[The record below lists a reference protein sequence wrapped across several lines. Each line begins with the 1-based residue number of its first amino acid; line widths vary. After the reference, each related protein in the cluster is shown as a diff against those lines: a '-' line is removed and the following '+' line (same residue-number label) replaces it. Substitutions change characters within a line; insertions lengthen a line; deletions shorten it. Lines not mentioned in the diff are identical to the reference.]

1 MPVGTQEAEHAVDV
15 LQKMQEQLRAG
26 GDSSVDLASI
36 IHMLDSPLF
45 RQILT
50 IQASVKQ
57 LKKQVENSPPSAVQ
71 DFEFSPTGHL
81 VMGPK
86 SKPANGTTVAEV
98 NDQLAEAVPV
108 YGAAPQM
115 GEEDFQR
122 AVQVGDHGARKGD
135 QLEKRVGDFP
145 DQPRNPCFCWA
156 AAQGREVENIKLYK
170 PETGGLGFS
179 VVGLRSE
186 NRGELGIFVQ
196 DIQPGGVADR
206 DGRLKESD
214 RILAINHQLPGR
226 QDGRLKESDQILAID
241 HQLLDASI
249 SHQEAISILQRAHGI
264 VELVVARGGIPEPDA
279 ADSRGPSNLSELA
292 EKSPSAALPAEMADA
307 LGVTQWAHV
316 EMIEL
321 VNDGRGLGFGII
333 GGQTR
338 GIEVKTIVPG
348 GVADRDGRLKPADH
362 ILQIGDTPL
371 KGMGSEQVANVLR
384 QSGSHVRLLIARG
397 KLNNTQA
404 PAPTSAK
411 PAEEEESPP
420 SAEIE
425 QFNAELT
432 KDSQG
437 LGITIAGYVGEKS
450 SEELSGIFV
459 KSIAPGSAADRNGKI
474 RVNDQIVEVDGRSLQ
489 GFSNHQAVEVLRST
503 GQVVH
508 LKLARYKD
516 GPKFLAPSERGST
529 PSPSHSPA
537 ITPSPAP
544 DLSETPSLEQAPPP
558 YPYLG
563 EDMPS
568 PIPRDAESPALGYP
582 KEGQVNLEDIQL
594 FTDASYDLTPEA
606 EEGIKQYWRD
616 QAGEDMEIVVAHISK
631 FREGGGLGISLEGTV
646 DVEDGQEVRPH
657 HYIRSILPDGPVG
670 VDGKLKGGDELLE
683 VNGHQLLGLDHR
695 EVVGILK
702 DLPTNV
708 RIVCGRRPEPVERP
722 PDIPTIRP
730 LDVNELNS
738 KRMSFTGS
746 PDVGMMSRA
755 RSEGS
760 IPPAVES
767 ESPSLDKNKSRSL
780 EPLSQLAM
788 WSPDIQTIELHKGEK
803 GLGFSILDYQD
814 PLSPNQMVIVIRSL
828 VHGGVAQQ
836 DGRLVPGDRLM
847 SVNDVNL
854 EHANLE
860 TAVQA
865 LKGAPPGI
873 VRIGVSKPL
882 PVPESFQDEEQSF
895 SRPAPAIPPPE
906 PRSTPPQSPVV
917 IEEAVSFASVT
928 MATATIAT
936 VTEDE
941 SDMMEAKELQVSQV
955 EQVQAP
961 GVEVRRRPPTPPP
974 KPNIRKTEVVV
985 KELRSAAPPPVPAPI
1000 HVPTEPVQVII
1011 REKET
1016 QEADISFGSTGSRST
1031 SSETLTSV
1039 GDLSL
1044 PGGEPRLLPS
1054 SLEQT
1059 VEINKGNSSL
1069 GLTVNPDKEGNGII
1083 VKSITHGGAI
1093 SKDGRITVGDVITAV
1108 NGESTKGLNI
1118 YQAKALLRRQ
1128 SLLGGDIS
1136 ITFIKAE
1143 DIATY
1148 KESAAAQTSFSSE
1161 VVTKTPEPSRP
1172 PPQLPTVP
1180 PPPTNQ
1186 ESPSSQEKP
1195 FFSPYQ
1201 SQKIQK
1207 MSPPAHLKPF
1217 TTISPAKSGEPT
1229 KMVQIYREPNQSLG
1243 ISIVG
1248 GKSMVVNRT
1257 EVQCQGI
1264 FIKHVLEDSPAGR
1277 DGNLKPG
1284 DRVLEVDGMDLREAS
1299 HDQAVEVVRNAGNP
1313 VCFLIQRL
1321 APSGQE
1327 AGAPVMHF
1335 SSPTTEAPPSNDGSI
1350 VMATAVMVNESS
1362 DSEEEDEFGY
1372 TYKTVQK
1379 RYGDLNGELHIV
1391 ELQKGERGLGLSLAG
1406 NRDRTRTS
1414 VFVVGVAPDGAA
1426 AEDGRIQVGDELLEV
1441 SLAGNRDRTR
1451 NSVFVVGVAPDGAA
1465 AEDGRIQVGD
1475 ELLEINGEVLYGR
1488 THHSAS
1494 QVIKSIPPGV
1504 VKIVLLRSD
1513 EAANSLSMSPIRFL
1527 TNSSGEFYSDP
1538 GSQDAV
1544 QRRVSSFL
1552 SPDFSVSLLG
1562 QEGESS
1568 HPGSPVPPSMEP
1580 TMKMNGLNGIH
1591 PAEEP
1596 PSSQMDH
1603 PMESGVYYSAYDN
1616 VKVITLTKTPTGL
1629 GFAIGEG
1636 RDISTGDPG
1645 IFVKNITDGGAA
1657 HEDGRLQM
1665 GDQIL
1670 GVDDESLVGLSY
1682 DQAVGILRKTQGT
1695 VRLTVC
1701 SDNRRYIPTDQPAY
1715 IQPTQVN
1722 HAPVTQTGL
1731 DQAPIVD
1738 EITVSGVPFIEE
1750 EPQQEDEDQ
1759 LEESSPPQDHPDHMD
1774 PRTCPII
1781 PTKITKHDH
1790 PDHMDPR
1797 TCPIIP
1803 GRITVID
1810 IEKGKT
1816 GLGLSIVGGSDTL
1829 LGAIIIHEV
1838 YEEGAAAKDSRLW
1851 AGDQIL
1857 EVNGEDLRNATHDH
1871 AINVLRQTP
1880 SRVRLIVFRD
1890 ENQYKEED
1898 LYDVFTVELE
1908 KRIGKGLGL
1917 SIVGRRN
1924 DVGVF
1929 ISDVV
1934 KGGVAEQDGRLMQG
1948 DQILSVNGED
1958 MRSATQD
1965 NAAAVLKTAQGTV
1978 VLTIGRLK
1986 ASSQASRRTSM
1997 ASSSSLSHP
2006 LDKTGS
2012 TGSMDRAGIIT
2023 GPRRVA
2029 GAADS
2034 VDLPP
2039 EGVRMVDLYKGP
2051 QDSLGV
2057 SIAGGAADSL
2067 DLPPEAADSVD
2078 LPPEGVRLVELYKG
2092 PQDSLGVSIAGG
2104 VGSPLGDVP
2113 IFIAMVQANGVAA
2126 QTQKLR
2132 VGDRILSING
2142 QPLEGVTHAQAV
2154 NMLMQTT
2161 GRVVLEVSQGDELA
2175 NMAGGDAAPS
2185 VANVMATS
2193 SESASPLNFNDDLGG
2208 PTQYKTIELERG
2220 PDGLG
2225 FSIVG
2230 GHGSPH
2236 GDLPIY
2242 VKTVFAKGAA
2252 AEDGRLKRGDQI
2264 VAVNSEPLEGVTHEE
2279 AVSILKKSKGKI
2291 VLTVLT

>member
-122 AVQVGDHGARKGD
+122 AVQ
-135 QLEKRVGDFP
+135 
-145 DQPRNPCFCWA
+145 A

-206 DGRLKESD
+206 
-214 RILAINHQLPGR
+214 
-226 QDGRLKESDQILAID
+226 DGRLKESDQILAID

-404 PAPTSAK
+404 VPSSAK
-411 PAEEEESPP
+411 QAEEEDSPP

-568 PIPRDAESPALGYP
+568 PIPRDVESPALGYP

-730 LDVNELNS
+730 LDVDELNS

-895 SRPAPAIPPPE
+895 SRPPPAVPPPE

-1011 REKET
+1011 REKLLDSNHRGPFVTLKRSCEIGTQTNIEVTPTSSAKET

-1148 KESAAAQTSFSSE
+1148 KETAAAQTSFSSE

-1327 AGAPVMHF
+1327 ALSESMEISPGTVVEQQDASVTEGAPVMHF

-1372 TYKTVQK
+1372 TYTLEDVRAGLRRGLPKATDVSPKVKVLQEKLSMDETVQK

-1406 NRDRTRTS
+1406 NRDRTQT
-1414 VFVVGVAPDGAA
+1414 
-1426 AEDGRIQVGDELLEV
+1426 
-1441 SLAGNRDRTR
+1441 
-1451 NSVFVVGVAPDGAA
+1451 SVFVVGVAPDGAA

-1488 THHSAS
+1488 THHMAS

-1562 QEGESS
+1562 QDGESS

-1580 TMKMNGLNGIH
+1580 TMKMNGMNGIH
-1591 PAEEP
+1591 PVEEP

-1603 PMESGVYYSAYDN
+1603 PVESGVYYSAYDN

-1738 EITVSGVPFIEE
+1738 EITVSGVPYDEE
-1750 EPQQEDEDQ
+1750 QHQEDEEDQ
-1759 LEESSPPQDHPDHMD
+1759 LEESVPPQ
-1774 PRTCPII
+1774 
-1781 PTKITKHDH
+1781 DH

-2039 EGVRMVDLYKGP
+2039 EGVRMV
-2051 QDSLGV
+2051 
-2057 SIAGGAADSL
+2057 
-2067 DLPPEAADSVD
+2067 
-2078 LPPEGVRLVELYKG
+2078 ELYKG

-2104 VGSPLGDVP
+2104 VGSPLV
-2113 IFIAMVQANGVAA
+2113 
-2126 QTQKLR
+2126 
-2132 VGDRILSING
+2132 
-2142 QPLEGVTHAQAV
+2142 
-2154 NMLMQTT
+2154 
-2161 GRVVLEVSQGDELA
+2161 
-2175 NMAGGDAAPS
+2175 
-2185 VANVMATS
+2185 
-2193 SESASPLNFNDDLGG
+2193 
-2208 PTQYKTIELERG
+2208 
-2220 PDGLG
+2220 
-2225 FSIVG
+2225 
-2230 GHGSPH
+2230 
-2236 GDLPIY
+2236 
-2242 VKTVFAKGAA
+2242 TVFH
-2252 AEDGRLKRGDQI
+2252 
-2264 VAVNSEPLEGVTHEE
+2264 P
-2279 AVSILKKSKGKI
+2279 
-2291 VLTVLT
+2291 

>member
-1 MPVGTQEAEHAVDV
+1 M
-15 LQKMQEQLRAG
+15 
-26 GDSSVDLASI
+26 
-36 IHMLDSPLF
+36 
-45 RQILT
+45 
-50 IQASVKQ
+50 
-57 LKKQVENSPPSAVQ
+57 
-71 DFEFSPTGHL
+71 
-81 VMGPK
+81 
-86 SKPANGTTVAEV
+86 
-98 NDQLAEAVPV
+98 
-108 YGAAPQM
+108 
-115 GEEDFQR
+115 
-122 AVQVGDHGARKGD
+122 
-135 QLEKRVGDFP
+135 
-145 DQPRNPCFCWA
+145 
-156 AAQGREVENIKLYK
+156 
-170 PETGGLGFS
+170 
-179 VVGLRSE
+179 
-186 NRGELGIFVQ
+186 
-196 DIQPGGVADR
+196 
-206 DGRLKESD
+206 
-214 RILAINHQLPGR
+214 
-226 QDGRLKESDQILAID
+226 
-241 HQLLDASI
+241 
-249 SHQEAISILQRAHGI
+249 
-264 VELVVARGGIPEPDA
+264 
-279 ADSRGPSNLSELA
+279 
-292 EKSPSAALPAEMADA
+292 
-307 LGVTQWAHV
+307 
-316 EMIEL
+316 
-321 VNDGRGLGFGII
+321 
-333 GGQTR
+333 
-338 GIEVKTIVPG
+338 
-348 GVADRDGRLKPADH
+348 
-362 ILQIGDTPL
+362 
-371 KGMGSEQVANVLR
+371 
-384 QSGSHVRLLIARG
+384 
-397 KLNNTQA
+397 
-404 PAPTSAK
+404 
-411 PAEEEESPP
+411 
-420 SAEIE
+420 
-425 QFNAELT
+425 
-432 KDSQG
+432 
-437 LGITIAGYVGEKS
+437 
-450 SEELSGIFV
+450 
-459 KSIAPGSAADRNGKI
+459 
-474 RVNDQIVEVDGRSLQ
+474 
-489 GFSNHQAVEVLRST
+489 
-503 GQVVH
+503 
-508 LKLARYKD
+508 
-516 GPKFLAPSERGST
+516 
-529 PSPSHSPA
+529 
-537 ITPSPAP
+537 
-544 DLSETPSLEQAPPP
+544 
-558 YPYLG
+558 
-563 EDMPS
+563 
-568 PIPRDAESPALGYP
+568 
-582 KEGQVNLEDIQL
+582 
-594 FTDASYDLTPEA
+594 
-606 EEGIKQYWRD
+606 
-616 QAGEDMEIVVAHISK
+616 
-631 FREGGGLGISLEGTV
+631 
-646 DVEDGQEVRPH
+646 
-657 HYIRSILPDGPVG
+657 
-670 VDGKLKGGDELLE
+670 
-683 VNGHQLLGLDHR
+683 
-695 EVVGILK
+695 
-702 DLPTNV
+702 
-708 RIVCGRRPEPVERP
+708 
-722 PDIPTIRP
+722 
-730 LDVNELNS
+730 
-738 KRMSFTGS
+738 
-746 PDVGMMSRA
+746 
-755 RSEGS
+755 
-760 IPPAVES
+760 
-767 ESPSLDKNKSRSL
+767 
-780 EPLSQLAM
+780 
-788 WSPDIQTIELHKGEK
+788 
-803 GLGFSILDYQD
+803 
-814 PLSPNQMVIVIRSL
+814 
-828 VHGGVAQQ
+828 
-836 DGRLVPGDRLM
+836 
-847 SVNDVNL
+847 
-854 EHANLE
+854 
-860 TAVQA
+860 
-865 LKGAPPGI
+865 
-873 VRIGVSKPL
+873 
-882 PVPESFQDEEQSF
+882 
-895 SRPAPAIPPPE
+895 
-906 PRSTPPQSPVV
+906 
-917 IEEAVSFASVT
+917 
-928 MATATIAT
+928 
-936 VTEDE
+936 
-941 SDMMEAKELQVSQV
+941 
-955 EQVQAP
+955 
-961 GVEVRRRPPTPPP
+961 
-974 KPNIRKTEVVV
+974 
-985 KELRSAAPPPVPAPI
+985 
-1000 HVPTEPVQVII
+1000 
-1011 REKET
+1011 
-1016 QEADISFGSTGSRST
+1016 
-1031 SSETLTSV
+1031 
-1039 GDLSL
+1039 
-1044 PGGEPRLLPS
+1044 
-1054 SLEQT
+1054 
-1059 VEINKGNSSL
+1059 
-1069 GLTVNPDKEGNGII
+1069 
-1083 VKSITHGGAI
+1083 
-1093 SKDGRITVGDVITAV
+1093 GDVITAV

-1148 KESAAAQTSFSSE
+1148 KETAAAAQTSFTTA
-1161 VVTKTPEPSRP
+1161 VVTRTPEPSRP

-1186 ESPSSQEKP
+1186 ESPSQDKP

-1264 FIKHVLEDSPAGR
+1264 FIKHVLEESPAGK

-1327 AGAPVMHF
+1327 ALSDSMEISPGPVVEAGVEQQVAEGAPVMHF
-1335 SSPTTEAPPSNDGSI
+1335 SSPTSEAPTSNDGSI
-1350 VMATAVMVNESS
+1350 VTATAVMVNESS

-1372 TYKTVQK
+1372 TYTLEDVRAGLRRGLPKATDVSPKVKVLQEKLSMDETVQK
-1379 RYGDLNGELHIV
+1379 RYGDLNGDLHIV

-1406 NRDRTRTS
+1406 NRDRTRT
-1414 VFVVGVAPDGAA
+1414 
-1426 AEDGRIQVGDELLEV
+1426 
-1441 SLAGNRDRTR
+1441 
-1451 NSVFVVGVAPDGAA
+1451 SVFVVGVAPDGAA

-1504 VKIVLLRSD
+1504 VKIVLLRNE
-1513 EAANSLSMSPIRFL
+1513 EATESLSMSPIRFL
-1527 TNSSGEFYSDP
+1527 TTSSGEFYGSPSDP
-1538 GSQDAV
+1538 GQDAV
-1544 QRRVSSFL
+1544 ERRVSSFL
-1552 SPDFSVSLLG
+1552 SPDFSISLLG
-1562 QEGESS
+1562 QDENS

-1580 TMKMNGLNGIH
+1580 TMKMNGIH

-1596 PSSQMDH
+1596 PSSPHGQMDH
-1603 PMESGVYYSAYDN
+1603 PAESGVFYSAYDN

-1682 DQAVGILRKTQGT
+1682 DQAVGILKKTQGT

-1701 SDNRRYIPTDQPAY
+1701 SDNRRYIPTDQPSF

-1738 EITVSGVPFIEE
+1738 EIIVSGVPYEE
-1750 EPQQEDEDQ
+1750 VEEDVDQ
-1759 LEESSPPQDHPDHMD
+1759 LEESSPPQE
-1774 PRTCPII
+1774 
-1781 PTKITKHDH
+1781 H

-1898 LYDVFTVELE
+1898 LYDVFSVELE

-1997 ASSSSLSHP
+1997 ASSSICYVIYLFLITAQGTVVLTIGRLKASSQASRRTSMASSSSHT
-2006 LDKTGS
+2006 LDKAGS

-2029 GAADS
+2029 AAADS
-2034 VDLPP
+2034 ADFPT
-2039 EGVRMVDLYKGP
+2039 EGVRMV
-2051 QDSLGV
+2051 
-2057 SIAGGAADSL
+2057 
-2067 DLPPEAADSVD
+2067 EM
-2078 LPPEGVRLVELYKG
+2078 YKG

-2142 QPLEGVTHAQAV
+2142 QALEGVTHAQAV

-2185 VANVMATS
+2185 VASVMATS
-2193 SESASPLNFNDDLGG
+2193 AESSSPLNFNDDLGG

-2264 VAVNSEPLEGVTHEE
+2264 VAVNNEPLEGVTHEE

>member
-122 AVQVGDHGARKGD
+122 AVQ
-135 QLEKRVGDFP
+135 
-145 DQPRNPCFCWA
+145 A

-206 DGRLKESD
+206 
-214 RILAINHQLPGR
+214 
-226 QDGRLKESDQILAID
+226 DGRLKESDQILAID

-411 PAEEEESPP
+411 QAEEEESPP

-425 QFNAELT
+425 QFDAELT

-568 PIPRDAESPALGYP
+568 PIPRDVESPALGYP

-730 LDVNELNS
+730 LDVDELNS

-767 ESPSLDKNKSRSL
+767 AMSIIIKRKKFVSTESPSLDKNKSRSL

-985 KELRSAAPPPVPAPI
+985 KELRSAAPPPAPAPI

-1011 REKET
+1011 REKLLDSNHRGPFVTLKRSCEIGTQTNIEVTPTSSAKET

-1327 AGAPVMHF
+1327 ALSESMEISPGTVVEQQDASVTEGAPVMHF

-1426 AEDGRIQVGDELLEV
+1426 AEDGRIQVGDELLE
-1441 SLAGNRDRTR
+1441 
-1451 NSVFVVGVAPDGAA
+1451 
-1465 AEDGRIQVGD
+1465 
-1475 ELLEINGEVLYGR
+1475 INGEVLYGR

-1562 QEGESS
+1562 QDGESS

-1738 EITVSGVPFIEE
+1738 EITVSGVPFEEQHQEE
-1750 EPQQEDEDQ
+1750 EEDQ
-1759 LEESSPPQDHPDHMD
+1759 LEESSPPQ
-1774 PRTCPII
+1774 
-1781 PTKITKHDH
+1781 DH

-2039 EGVRMVDLYKGP
+2039 EGVRMVELYKGP

-2057 SIAGGAADSL
+2057 SIAGGVGSPL
-2067 DLPPEAADSVD
+2067 VTVSVDSVD
-2078 LPPEGVRLVELYKG
+2078 LPPEGVRMVELYKG

>member
-122 AVQVGDHGARKGD
+122 AVQ
-135 QLEKRVGDFP
+135 
-145 DQPRNPCFCWA
+145 A

-206 DGRLKESD
+206 
-214 RILAINHQLPGR
+214 
-226 QDGRLKESDQILAID
+226 DGRLKESDQILAID

-404 PAPTSAK
+404 VPSSAK
-411 PAEEEESPP
+411 QAEEEDSPP

-568 PIPRDAESPALGYP
+568 PIPRDVESPALGYP

-730 LDVNELNS
+730 LDVDELNS

-895 SRPAPAIPPPE
+895 SRPPPAVPPPE

-1011 REKET
+1011 REKLLDSNHRGPFVTLKRSCEIGTQTNIEVTPTSSAKET

-1148 KESAAAQTSFSSE
+1148 KETAAAQTSFSSE

-1327 AGAPVMHF
+1327 ALSESMEISPGTVVEQQDASVTEGAPVMHF

-1372 TYKTVQK
+1372 TYTLEDVRAGLRRGLPKATDVSPKVKVLQEKLSMDETVQK

-1406 NRDRTRTS
+1406 NRDRTQT
-1414 VFVVGVAPDGAA
+1414 
-1426 AEDGRIQVGDELLEV
+1426 
-1441 SLAGNRDRTR
+1441 
-1451 NSVFVVGVAPDGAA
+1451 SVFVVGVAPDGAA

-1488 THHSAS
+1488 THHMAS

-1562 QEGESS
+1562 QDGESS

-1580 TMKMNGLNGIH
+1580 TMMNGMNGIH
-1591 PAEEP
+1591 PVEEP

-1603 PMESGVYYSAYDN
+1603 PVESGVYYSAYDN

-1738 EITVSGVPFIEE
+1738 EITVSGVPYDEE
-1750 EPQQEDEDQ
+1750 QHQEDEEDQ
-1759 LEESSPPQDHPDHMD
+1759 LEESVPPQ
-1774 PRTCPII
+1774 
-1781 PTKITKHDH
+1781 DH

-2029 GAADS
+2029 GAVDS

-2039 EGVRMVDLYKGP
+2039 EGVRM
-2051 QDSLGV
+2051 
-2057 SIAGGAADSL
+2057 
-2067 DLPPEAADSVD
+2067 
-2078 LPPEGVRLVELYKG
+2078 VELYKG

-2193 SESASPLNFNDDLGG
+2193 SESASLLNFNDDLGG